1 MLSILVLALP
11 AGFATI
17 INLLVYFG
25 KQAGGTS
32 EISKILLHVGKSKRV
47 RVPIRVIRL
56 RVKIRIFINAASACH
71 DP

>member
-47 RVPIRVIRL
+47 RVIRL